1 MLRFS
6 APNMRLESRTSL
18 QQEVG
23 WSRDMVRMA
32 RYLADIQEEPF
43 VVASLENIT
52 DELAMWDSMFPGIK
66 PTFYVGS
73 NPLSEVM
80 DHVRHLGPELH
91 VRNKRDLALV
101 RDAEAPVVYSAASK
115 LGSAIKAAAASG
127 IQVLYVDSVGEM
139 EKIKKF
145 HPSARIVVELSVH
158 DIDNSES
165 LDAGSGIQVSELS
178 ALIGEARRL
187 GLEITG
193 LALNLD
199 VLGSL
204 DLDENLVSVKRGLE
218 VAEAAL
224 KIAREANLDL
234 KTLHL
239 GQICVSSANV
249 PSSFINEINNIISK
263 QIFANLKISAD
274 ASSFL
279 IASSVTLA
287 AKIIDASD
295 LDTEDRMTYAVN
307 ESVFGAF
314 SVNLVTPECC
324 IRSPLILGGGGRRKG
339 LSSKLLDTGIFG
351 VSGQSE
357 DVILP
362 MGEIMLPRLEVGD
375 WLLFPNMGAVN
386 LGEYDNLSRRIVG
399 NKSFV
404 CVRKPASKSPS
415 EATVERFTPAFSEAA
430 TVCID
435 LDQQQNMNLGLKG
448 EIDLRKTFFHED

>member
-1 MLRFS
+1 
-6 APNMRLESRTSL
+6 
-18 QQEVG
+18 
-23 WSRDMVRMA
+23 
-32 RYLADIQEEPF
+32 
-43 VVASLENIT
+43 
-52 DELAMWDSMFPGIK
+52 MWDSMFPGIK

-73 NPLSEVM
+73 NPLTEVM
-80 DHVRHLGPELH
+80 DHVLQLGTDLH

-101 RDAEAPVVYSAASK
+101 KDVASPVVYSASTK

-127 IQVLYVDSVGEM
+127 VQVLYVDSVGEM

-165 LDAGSGIQVSELS
+165 LDAGSGIKVSELS
-178 ALIGEARRL
+178 ALISEGKRL
-187 GLEITG
+187 DLEISG

-204 DLDENLVSVKRGLE
+204 DQDENLVCVKYGLE
-218 VAEAAL
+218 IAETAL

-249 PSSFINEINNIISK
+249 PSSFINEINNIVSRDV
-263 QIFANLKISAD
+263 FANLKISAD

-287 AKIIDASD
+287 AKIIDVSD
-295 LDTEDRMTYAVN
+295 LDTEERMTYAVN

-314 SVNLVTPECC
+314 SINLSTPECC

-339 LSSKLLDTGIFG
+339 LSNKLLDTGIFG

-362 MGEIMLPRLEVGD
+362 MGEIMLPRLELGD

-386 LGEYDNLSRRIVG
+386 LSEYDNLSRRIVG

-404 CVRKPASKSPS
+404 CVRKPATRSAS
-415 EATVERFTPAFSEAA
+415 ERATVERFTPAFSEAA
-430 TVCID
+430 TICID
-435 LDQQQNMNLGLKG
+435 LDQQLNMNCIPDNMGLKG
-448 EIDLRKTFFHED
+448 EIDLRKTFIYED

>member
-1 MLRFS
+1 
-6 APNMRLESRTSL
+6 MRLESRTSL

-52 DELAMWDSMFPGIK
+52 DELAMWNSLFPGIK

-73 NPLSEVM
+73 NPLTEVM
-80 DHVRHLGPELH
+80 DHVLQLGTDLH

-101 RDAEAPVVYSAASK
+101 KDVASPVVYSASTK

-127 IQVLYVDSVGEM
+127 VQVLYVDSVAEM

-165 LDAGSGIQVSELS
+165 LDAGSGIKVSELS
-178 ALIGEARRL
+178 ALISEGKRL
-187 GLEITG
+187 DLEISG

-204 DLDENLVSVKRGLE
+204 DQDENLVCVKYGLE

-224 KIAREANLDL
+224 KIAREANLDV

-249 PSSFINEINNIISK
+249 PSSFINEINNIVSRDV
-263 QIFANLKISAD
+263 FSNLKISAD

-295 LDTEDRMTYAVN
+295 LDTEERMTYAIN

-314 SVNLVTPECC
+314 SINLSTPECC

-339 LSSKLLDTGIFG
+339 LSNKLLDTGIFG

-362 MGEIMLPRLEVGD
+362 MGEIMLPRLELGD

-386 LGEYDNLSRRIVG
+386 LSEYDNLSRRIVG
-399 NKSFV
+399 NKTFV
-404 CVRKPASKSPS
+404 CVRKPAKRSASDL
-415 EATVERFTPAFSEAA
+415 ATVERFTPAFSEAA

-435 LDQQQNMNLGLKG
+435 LDQQLNMNCIPDNMGLKG
-448 EIDLRKTFFHED
+448 EIDLRKTFIYED

>member
-1 MLRFS
+1 
-6 APNMRLESRTSL
+6 MRLESRTSL

-52 DELAMWDSMFPGIK
+52 DELAMWNSLFPGIK

-73 NPLSEVM
+73 NPLTEVM
-80 DHVRHLGPELH
+80 DHVLQLGTDLH

-101 RDAEAPVVYSAASK
+101 KDVAAPVVYSASTK

-127 IQVLYVDSVGEM
+127 VQVLYVDSVAEM

-165 LDAGSGIQVSELS
+165 LDAGSGIKVSELS
-178 ALIGEARRL
+178 ALISEGKRL
-187 GLEITG
+187 DLEISG

-204 DLDENLVSVKRGLE
+204 DQDENLVCVKYGLE

-249 PSSFINEINNIISK
+249 PSSFINEINNIVSRDV
-263 QIFANLKISAD
+263 FSNLKISAD

-295 LDTEDRMTYAVN
+295 LDTEERMTYAIN

-314 SVNLVTPECC
+314 SINLSTPECC

-339 LSSKLLDTGIFG
+339 LSNKLLDTGIFG

-362 MGEIMLPRLEVGD
+362 MGEIMLPRLELGD

-386 LGEYDNLSRRIVG
+386 LSEYDNLSRRIVG
-399 NKSFV
+399 NKTFV
-404 CVRKPASKSPS
+404 CVRKPATRSAS
-415 EATVERFTPAFSEAA
+415 ERATVERFTPAFSEAA

-435 LDQQQNMNLGLKG
+435 LDQQLNMNCIPDNMGLKG
-448 EIDLRKTFFHED
+448 EIDLRKTFIYED

>member
-1 MLRFS
+1 
-6 APNMRLESRTSL
+6 MRLESRTSL

-52 DELAMWDSMFPGIK
+52 EELAMWDSMFPGIK

-73 NPLSEVM
+73 NPLTEVM
-80 DHVRHLGPELH
+80 NHVLQLGTDLH

-101 RDAEAPVVYSAASK
+101 KDVASPVVYSASTK

-127 IQVLYVDSVGEM
+127 VQVLYVDSVGEM

-165 LDAGSGIQVSELS
+165 LDAGSGIKVSELS
-178 ALIGEARRL
+178 ALISEGKRL
-187 GLEITG
+187 DLEISG

-199 VLGSL
+199 VLGIL
-204 DLDENLVSVKRGLE
+204 DQDENLVCVKYGLE
-218 VAEAAL
+218 IAETAL

-249 PSSFINEINNIISK
+249 PSSFINEINNIVSRDV
-263 QIFANLKISAD
+263 FANLKISAD

-287 AKIIDASD
+287 AKIIDVSD
-295 LDTEDRMTYAVN
+295 LDTEERMTYAVN

-314 SVNLVTPECC
+314 SINLSTPECC

-339 LSSKLLDTGIFG
+339 LSNKLLDTGIFG
-351 VSGQSE
+351 VSGPSE

-362 MGEIMLPRLEVGD
+362 MGEIMLPRLELGD

-386 LGEYDNLSRRIVG
+386 LTEYDNLSRRIVG

-404 CVRKPASKSPS
+404 CVRKPATRSAS
-415 EATVERFTPAFSEAA
+415 ERATVERFTPAFSEAA
-430 TVCID
+430 TICID
-435 LDQQQNMNLGLKG
+435 LDQQLNMNCIPDNMGLKG
-448 EIDLRKTFFHED
+448 EIDLRKTFIYED

>member
-1 MLRFS
+1 MFKNS
-6 APNMRLESRTSL
+6 YVCP
-18 QQEVG
+18 G
-23 WSRDMVRMA
+23 
-32 RYLADIQEEPF
+32 DIF
-43 VVASLENIT
+43 TTV
-52 DELAMWDSMFPGIK
+52 
-66 PTFYVGS
+66 
-73 NPLSEVM
+73 
-80 DHVRHLGPELH
+80 
-91 VRNKRDLALV
+91 
-101 RDAEAPVVYSAASK
+101 K
-115 LGSAIKAAAASG
+115 L
-127 IQVLYVDSVGEM
+127 
-139 EKIKKF
+139 F
-145 HPSARIVVELSVH
+145 CFRIVVELSVH

-165 LDAGSGIQVSELS
+165 LDAGSGIKVSELS
-178 ALIGEARRL
+178 ALISEGKRL
-187 GLEITG
+187 GLEISG

-204 DLDENLVSVKRGLE
+204 DQDENLVCVKYGLE

-249 PSSFINEINNIISK
+249 PSSFINEINNIVSRDV
-263 QIFANLKISAD
+263 FSNLKISAD

-295 LDTEDRMTYAVN
+295 LDTEERMTYAIN

-314 SVNLVTPECC
+314 SINLSTPECC

-339 LSSKLLDTGIFG
+339 LSNKLLDTGIFG

-362 MGEIMLPRLEVGD
+362 MGEIMLPRLELGD

-386 LGEYDNLSRRIVG
+386 LSEYDNLSRRIVG
-399 NKSFV
+399 NKTFV
-404 CVRKPASKSPS
+404 CVRKPATRSAS
-415 EATVERFTPAFSEAA
+415 ERATVERFTPAFSEAA

-435 LDQQQNMNLGLKG
+435 LDQQLNMNCIPDNMGLKG
-448 EIDLRKTFFHED
+448 EIDLRKTFIYED

>member
-1 MLRFS
+1 
-6 APNMRLESRTSL
+6 MRLESRTSL

-73 NPLSEVM
+73 NPLTEVM
-80 DHVRHLGPELH
+80 DHVLQLGTDLH

-101 RDAEAPVVYSAASK
+101 KDVASPVVYSASTK
-115 LGSAIKAAAASG
+115 LGSAIKVAAASG
-127 IQVLYVDSVGEM
+127 VQVLYVDSVGEM

-165 LDAGSGIQVSELS
+165 LDAGSGIKVSELS
-178 ALIGEARRL
+178 ALISEGKRL
-187 GLEITG
+187 DLEISG

-204 DLDENLVSVKRGLE
+204 DQDENLVCVKYGLE
-218 VAEAAL
+218 ITEAAL

-249 PSSFINEINNIISK
+249 PSSFINEINNIVGRDV
-263 QIFANLKISAD
+263 FANLKISAD

-287 AKIIDASD
+287 AKIIDVSD
-295 LDTEDRMTYAVN
+295 LNTEERMTYAVN

-314 SVNLVTPECC
+314 SINLSTPECC

-339 LSSKLLDTGIFG
+339 LSNKLLDTGIFG

-362 MGEIMLPRLEVGD
+362 MGEIMLPRLELGD

-386 LGEYDNLSRRIVG
+386 LTEYDNLSRRIVG

-404 CVRKPASKSPS
+404 CVRKPATRSAS
-415 EATVERFTPAFSEAA
+415 ERATVERFTPAFSEAA
-430 TVCID
+430 TICID
-435 LDQQQNMNLGLKG
+435 LDQQLNMNCIPDNMGLKG
-448 EIDLRKTFFHED
+448 EIDLRKTFIYED

>member
-1 MLRFS
+1 
-6 APNMRLESRTSL
+6 
-18 QQEVG
+18 
-23 WSRDMVRMA
+23 
-32 RYLADIQEEPF
+32 
-43 VVASLENIT
+43 
-52 DELAMWDSMFPGIK
+52 
-66 PTFYVGS
+66 
-73 NPLSEVM
+73 M

-101 RDAEAPVVYSAASK
+101 RDSGAPVVYSAATK

-127 IQVLYVDSVGEM
+127 VQVLYVDSVGEM

-145 HPSARIVVELSVH
+145 HPSARLELKTINFSLFEKFSVSKLLKLFCFRIVVELSVH

-204 DLDENLVSVKRGLE
+204 DQDENLVSNKRGLE

-249 PSSFINEINNIISK
+249 PSSFINEINNIVSK
-263 QIFANLKISAD
+263 QVFANLKISAD

-386 LGEYDNLSRRIVG
+386 LSEYDNLSRRIVG

-430 TVCID
+430 TLCID
-435 LDQQQNMNLGLKG
+435 LDQQQNINLGLKG

>member
-1 MLRFS
+1 
-6 APNMRLESRTSL
+6 MRLESRTSL

-73 NPLSEVM
+73 NPLTEVM
-80 DHVRHLGPELH
+80 DHVLQLGTDLH

-101 RDAEAPVVYSAASK
+101 KDVASPIVYSASTK

-127 IQVLYVDSVGEM
+127 VQVLYVDSVGEM

-158 DIDNSES
+158 DNDNSES
-165 LDAGSGIQVSELS
+165 LDAGSGIKVSELS
-178 ALIGEARRL
+178 ALISEGKRL
-187 GLEITG
+187 DLEISG

-204 DLDENLVSVKRGLE
+204 DQDENLVCVKYGLE
-218 VAEAAL
+218 IAEAAL

-249 PSSFINEINNIISK
+249 PSSFINEINNIVSRDV
-263 QIFANLKISAD
+263 FANLKISAD
-274 ASSFL
+274 ASSIL

-287 AKIIDASD
+287 AKIIDVSD
-295 LDTEDRMTYAVN
+295 LDTEERMTYAVN

-314 SVNLVTPECC
+314 SINLSTPECC

-339 LSSKLLDTGIFG
+339 LSNKLLDTGIFG
-351 VSGQSE
+351 VSGQTE

-362 MGEIMLPRLEVGD
+362 MGEIMLPRLELGD

-386 LGEYDNLSRRIVG
+386 LSEYDNLSRRIVG

-404 CVRKPASKSPS
+404 CVRKPVPRSAS
-415 EATVERFTPAFSEAA
+415 ERATVERFTPAFSEAA

-435 LDQQQNMNLGLKG
+435 LDQQLNMNCIPDNMGLKG
-448 EIDLRKTFFHED
+448 EIDLRKTFIYED

>member
-1 MLRFS
+1 
-6 APNMRLESRTSL
+6 MRLESRTSL

-73 NPLSEVM
+73 NPLTEVM
-80 DHVRHLGPELH
+80 DHVLQLGTDLH

-101 RDAEAPVVYSAASK
+101 KDMASPVVYSASTK

-127 IQVLYVDSVGEM
+127 VQVLYVDSVGEM

-165 LDAGSGIQVSELS
+165 LDAGSGIKVSKLS
-178 ALIGEARRL
+178 ALISEGKRL
-187 GLEITG
+187 DLEISG

-204 DLDENLVSVKRGLE
+204 DQDENLVCVKYGLE
-218 VAEAAL
+218 ITEAAL

-239 GQICVSSANV
+239 GQICVSSANI
-249 PSSFINEINNIISK
+249 PSSFINEINNIVSRDV
-263 QIFANLKISAD
+263 FANLKISAD

-287 AKIIDASD
+287 AKIIDVSD
-295 LDTEDRMTYAVN
+295 LNTEERMTYAVN

-314 SVNLVTPECC
+314 SINLSTPECC

-339 LSSKLLDTGIFG
+339 LSNKLLDTGIFG

-362 MGEIMLPRLEVGD
+362 MGEIMLPRLELGD

-386 LGEYDNLSRRIVG
+386 LTEYDNLSRRIVG

-404 CVRKPASKSPS
+404 CVRKPATRSAS
-415 EATVERFTPAFSEAA
+415 ERATVERFTPAFSEAA
-430 TVCID
+430 TICID
-435 LDQQQNMNLGLKG
+435 LDQQLNMNCIPDNMGLKG
-448 EIDLRKTFFHED
+448 EIDLRKTFIYED

>member
-1 MLRFS
+1 
-6 APNMRLESRTSL
+6 MRLESRTSL

-73 NPLSEVM
+73 NPLTEVM
-80 DHVRHLGPELH
+80 DHVLQLGTDLH

-101 RDAEAPVVYSAASK
+101 KDVASPIVYSASTK

-127 IQVLYVDSVGEM
+127 VQVLYVDSVGEM

-165 LDAGSGIQVSELS
+165 LDAGSGIKVSELS
-178 ALIGEARRL
+178 ALISEGKRL
-187 GLEITG
+187 DLEISG

-204 DLDENLVSVKRGLE
+204 DQDENLVCVKYGLE
-218 VAEAAL
+218 IAEAAL

-249 PSSFINEINNIISK
+249 PSSFINEINNIVSRDV
-263 QIFANLKISAD
+263 FANLKISAD

-287 AKIIDASD
+287 AKIIDVSD
-295 LDTEDRMTYAVN
+295 LDTEERMTYAVN

-314 SVNLVTPECC
+314 SINLSTPECC

-339 LSSKLLDTGIFG
+339 LSNKLLDTGIFG
-351 VSGQSE
+351 VSGQTE

-362 MGEIMLPRLEVGD
+362 MGEIMLPRLELGD

-386 LGEYDNLSRRIVG
+386 LSEYDNLSRRIVG

-404 CVRKPASKSPS
+404 CVRKPVPRSAS
-415 EATVERFTPAFSEAA
+415 ERATVERFTPAFSEAA

-435 LDQQQNMNLGLKG
+435 LDQQLNMNCIPDNMGLKG
-448 EIDLRKTFFHED
+448 EIDLRKTFIYED

>member
-1 MLRFS
+1 
-6 APNMRLESRTSL
+6 MRLESRTSL

-52 DELAMWDSMFPGIK
+52 DELAMWDSLFSGIK

-73 NPLSEVM
+73 NPLTEVM
-80 DHVRHLGPELH
+80 NHVLQLGTDLH

-101 RDAEAPVVYSAASK
+101 KDVASPVVYSASTK

-127 IQVLYVDSVGEM
+127 VQVLYVDSVGEM

-165 LDAGSGIQVSELS
+165 LDAGPGIKVSELS
-178 ALIGEARRL
+178 ALISEGKRL
-187 GLEITG
+187 DLEISG

-204 DLDENLVSVKRGLE
+204 DQDENLVCVKYGLE
-218 VAEAAL
+218 IAETAL

-249 PSSFINEINNIISK
+249 PSSFINEINNIVSRDV
-263 QIFANLKISAD
+263 FANLKISAD

-287 AKIIDASD
+287 AKIIDVSD
-295 LDTEDRMTYAVN
+295 LDTEERMTYAVN

-314 SVNLVTPECC
+314 SINLSTPECC

-339 LSSKLLDTGIFG
+339 LSNKLLDTGIFG

-362 MGEIMLPRLEVGD
+362 MGEIMLPRLELGD

-386 LGEYDNLSRRIVG
+386 LSEYDNLSRRIVG

-404 CVRKPASKSPS
+404 CVRKPATRSAS
-415 EATVERFTPAFSEAA
+415 ERATVERFTPAFSEAA
-430 TVCID
+430 TICID
-435 LDQQQNMNLGLKG
+435 LDQQLNMNCIPDNMGLKG
-448 EIDLRKTFFHED
+448 EIDLRKTFIYED

>member
-1 MLRFS
+1 
-6 APNMRLESRTSL
+6 
-18 QQEVG
+18 
-23 WSRDMVRMA
+23 
-32 RYLADIQEEPF
+32 
-43 VVASLENIT
+43 
-52 DELAMWDSMFPGIK
+52 
-66 PTFYVGS
+66 
-73 NPLSEVM
+73 M

-101 RDAEAPVVYSAASK
+101 RDSGAPVVYSAATK

-127 IQVLYVDSVGEM
+127 VQVLYVDSVGEM

-145 HPSARIVVELSVH
+145 HPSARLELKTINFSLFEKFSVSKLLKLFCFRIVVELSVH

-204 DLDENLVSVKRGLE
+204 DQDENLVSVKRGLE

-224 KIAREANLDL
+224 KITREANFDL

-239 GQICVSSANV
+239 GQICISSANV
-249 PSSFINEINNIISK
+249 PSSFINEINNIVSK

-386 LGEYDNLSRRIVG
+386 LSEYDNLSRRIVG

-430 TVCID
+430 TLCID
-435 LDQQQNMNLGLKG
+435 LDQQQNINLGLKG

>member
-1 MLRFS
+1 
-6 APNMRLESRTSL
+6 MRLESRTSL

-73 NPLSEVM
+73 NPLTEVM
-80 DHVRHLGPELH
+80 DHVLQLGTDLH

-101 RDAEAPVVYSAASK
+101 KDVASPVVYSASTK
-115 LGSAIKAAAASG
+115 LGSAIKEAAASG
-127 IQVLYVDSVGEM
+127 VQVLYVDSVGEM

-165 LDAGSGIQVSELS
+165 LDAGSGIKVSELS
-178 ALIGEARRL
+178 ALISEGKRL
-187 GLEITG
+187 DLDISG

-204 DLDENLVSVKRGLE
+204 DQDENLVCVKYGLE
-218 VAEAAL
+218 ITEAAL

-249 PSSFINEINNIISK
+249 PSSFINEINNIVSREV
-263 QIFANLKISAD
+263 FANLKISAD

-287 AKIIDASD
+287 AKIIDVSD
-295 LDTEDRMTYAVN
+295 LDTEERMTYAVN

-314 SVNLVTPECC
+314 SINLSTPECC

-339 LSSKLLDTGIFG
+339 LSNKLLDTGIFG
-351 VSGQSE
+351 MSGQGE

-362 MGEIMLPRLEVGD
+362 MGEIMLPRLELGD

-386 LGEYDNLSRRIVG
+386 LTEYDNLSRRIVG

-404 CVRKPASKSPS
+404 CVRKPATRSAS
-415 EATVERFTPAFSEAA
+415 ERATVERFTPAFSEAA
-430 TVCID
+430 TICID
-435 LDQQQNMNLGLKG
+435 LDQQLNINCIPDNMGLKG
-448 EIDLRKTFFHED
+448 EIDLRKTFIYED

>member
-1 MLRFS
+1 
-6 APNMRLESRTSL
+6 MRLESRTSL

-43 VVASLENIT
+43 VVASLDNIT

-73 NPLSEVM
+73 NPLTEVM
-80 DHVRHLGPELH
+80 DHVLQLGTDLH

-101 RDAEAPVVYSAASK
+101 KDVASPVVYSASTK

-127 IQVLYVDSVGEM
+127 VQVLYVDSVGEM

-165 LDAGSGIQVSELS
+165 LDAGSGIKVSELS
-178 ALIGEARRL
+178 ALISEGKRL
-187 GLEITG
+187 DLDISG

-204 DLDENLVSVKRGLE
+204 DQDENLVCVKYGLE
-218 VAEAAL
+218 ITEAAL

-249 PSSFINEINNIISK
+249 PSSFINEINNIVSRDV
-263 QIFANLKISAD
+263 FANLKISAD

-287 AKIIDASD
+287 AKIIDVSD
-295 LDTEDRMTYAVN
+295 LDTEERMTYAVN

-314 SVNLVTPECC
+314 SINLSTPECC

-339 LSSKLLDTGIFG
+339 LSNKLLDTGIFG

-362 MGEIMLPRLEVGD
+362 MGEIMLPRLELGD

-386 LGEYDNLSRRIVG
+386 LSEYDNLSRRIVG

-404 CVRKPASKSPS
+404 CVRKPATRSAS
-415 EATVERFTPAFSEAA
+415 ERATVERFTPAFSEAA
-430 TVCID
+430 TICID
-435 LDQQQNMNLGLKG
+435 LDQQLNMNCIPDNMGLKG
-448 EIDLRKTFFHED
+448 EIDLRKTFIYED

>member
-1 MLRFS
+1 
-6 APNMRLESRTSL
+6 MRLESRTSL

-73 NPLSEVM
+73 NPLTEVM
-80 DHVRHLGPELH
+80 NHVLQLGTDLH

-101 RDAEAPVVYSAASK
+101 KDVASPVVYSASTK

-127 IQVLYVDSVGEM
+127 VQVLYVDSVGEM

-165 LDAGSGIQVSELS
+165 LDAGSGIKVSELS
-178 ALIGEARRL
+178 ALISEGKRL
-187 GLEITG
+187 DLEISG

-204 DLDENLVSVKRGLE
+204 DQDENLVCVKYGLE
-218 VAEAAL
+218 IAETAL

-249 PSSFINEINNIISK
+249 PSSFIKEINNIVSRDM
-263 QIFANLKISAD
+263 FANLKISAD

-287 AKIIDASD
+287 AKIIDVSD
-295 LDTEDRMTYAVN
+295 LDTEERMTYAVN

-314 SVNLVTPECC
+314 SINLSTPECC

-339 LSSKLLDTGIFG
+339 LSNKLLDTGIFG

-362 MGEIMLPRLEVGD
+362 MGEIMLPRLELGD

-386 LGEYDNLSRRIVG
+386 LTEYDNLSRRIVG

-404 CVRKPASKSPS
+404 CVRKPATRSAS
-415 EATVERFTPAFSEAA
+415 ERATVERFTPAFSEAA
-430 TVCID
+430 TICID
-435 LDQQQNMNLGLKG
+435 LDQQLNMNCIPDNMGLKG
-448 EIDLRKTFFHED
+448 EIDLRKTFIYED

>member
-1 MLRFS
+1 
-6 APNMRLESRTSL
+6 MRLESRTSL

-73 NPLSEVM
+73 NPLTEVM
-80 DHVRHLGPELH
+80 DHVLQLGTDLH

-101 RDAEAPVVYSAASK
+101 KDVASPVVYSASTK

-127 IQVLYVDSVGEM
+127 VQVLYVDSVGEM

-165 LDAGSGIQVSELS
+165 LDAGSGIKVSELS
-178 ALIGEARRL
+178 ALISEGKRL
-187 GLEITG
+187 DLEISG

-204 DLDENLVSVKRGLE
+204 DQDENLVCVKYGLE
-218 VAEAAL
+218 ITEAAL

-239 GQICVSSANV
+239 GQICVSSANI
-249 PSSFINEINNIISK
+249 PSSFINEINNIVGRDV
-263 QIFANLKISAD
+263 FANLKISAD

-287 AKIIDASD
+287 AKIIDVSD
-295 LDTEDRMTYAVN
+295 LNTEERMTYAVN

-314 SVNLVTPECC
+314 SINLSTPECC

-339 LSSKLLDTGIFG
+339 LSNKLLDTGIFG

-362 MGEIMLPRLEVGD
+362 MGEIMLPRLDLGD

-386 LGEYDNLSRRIVG
+386 LSEYDNLSRRIVG

-404 CVRKPASKSPS
+404 CVRKPATRSAS
-415 EATVERFTPAFSEAA
+415 ERATVERFTPAFSEAA
-430 TVCID
+430 TICID
-435 LDQQQNMNLGLKG
+435 LDQQLNMNCIPDNMGLKG
-448 EIDLRKTFFHED
+448 EIDLRKTFIYED

>member
-1 MLRFS
+1 
-6 APNMRLESRTSL
+6 MRLESRTSL

-73 NPLSEVM
+73 NPLTEVM
-80 DHVRHLGPELH
+80 DHVLQLGTDLH

-101 RDAEAPVVYSAASK
+101 KDVASPIVYSASTK

-127 IQVLYVDSVGEM
+127 VQVLYVDSVGEM

-158 DIDNSES
+158 DNDNSES
-165 LDAGSGIQVSELS
+165 LDAGSGIKVSELS
-178 ALIGEARRL
+178 ALISEGKRL
-187 GLEITG
+187 DLEISG

-204 DLDENLVSVKRGLE
+204 DQDENLVCVKYGLE
-218 VAEAAL
+218 IAEAAL

-249 PSSFINEINNIISK
+249 PSSFINEINNIVSRDV
-263 QIFANLKISAD
+263 FANLNISAD

-287 AKIIDASD
+287 AKIIDVSD
-295 LDTEDRMTYAVN
+295 LDTEERMTYAVN

-314 SVNLVTPECC
+314 SINLSTPECC

-339 LSSKLLDTGIFG
+339 LSNKLLDTGIFG
-351 VSGQSE
+351 VSGQTE

-362 MGEIMLPRLEVGD
+362 MGEIMLPRLELGD

-386 LGEYDNLSRRIVG
+386 LSEYDNLSRRIVG

-404 CVRKPASKSPS
+404 CVRKPVPRSAS
-415 EATVERFTPAFSEAA
+415 ERATVERFTPAFSEAA

-435 LDQQQNMNLGLKG
+435 LDQQLNMNCIPDNMGLKG
-448 EIDLRKTFFHED
+448 EIDLRKTFIYED

>member
-1 MLRFS
+1 
-6 APNMRLESRTSL
+6 MRLESRTSL

-73 NPLSEVM
+73 NPLTEVM
-80 DHVRHLGPELH
+80 DHVLQLGTDLH

-101 RDAEAPVVYSAASK
+101 KDVASPIVYSASTK

-127 IQVLYVDSVGEM
+127 VQVLYVDSVGEM

-165 LDAGSGIQVSELS
+165 LDAGSGIKVSELS
-178 ALIGEARRL
+178 ALISEGKRL
-187 GLEITG
+187 DLEISG

-204 DLDENLVSVKRGLE
+204 DQDENLVCVKYGLE
-218 VAEAAL
+218 IAEAAL

-249 PSSFINEINNIISK
+249 PSSFINEINNIVSRDV
-263 QIFANLKISAD
+263 FANLNISAD

-287 AKIIDASD
+287 AKIIDVSD
-295 LDTEDRMTYAVN
+295 LDTEERMTYAVN

-314 SVNLVTPECC
+314 SINLSTPECC

-339 LSSKLLDTGIFG
+339 LSNKLLDTGIFG
-351 VSGQSE
+351 VSGQTE

-362 MGEIMLPRLEVGD
+362 MGEIMLPRLELGD

-386 LGEYDNLSRRIVG
+386 LSEYDNLSRRIVG

-404 CVRKPASKSPS
+404 CVRKPVPRSAS
-415 EATVERFTPAFSEAA
+415 ERATVERFTPAFSEAA

-435 LDQQQNMNLGLKG
+435 LDQQLNMNCIPDNMGLKG
-448 EIDLRKTFFHED
+448 EIDLRKTFIYED

>member
-1 MLRFS
+1 
-6 APNMRLESRTSL
+6 MRLESRTSL

-73 NPLSEVM
+73 NPLTEVM
-80 DHVRHLGPELH
+80 DHVLQLGTDLH

-101 RDAEAPVVYSAASK
+101 KDVASPVVYSASTK

-127 IQVLYVDSVGEM
+127 VQVLYVDSVGEM

-165 LDAGSGIQVSELS
+165 LDAGSGIKVSELS
-178 ALIGEARRL
+178 ALISEGKRL
-187 GLEITG
+187 DLDISG

-204 DLDENLVSVKRGLE
+204 DQDENLVCVKYGLE
-218 VAEAAL
+218 ITEAAL

-249 PSSFINEINNIISK
+249 PSSFINEINNIVSRDV
-263 QIFANLKISAD
+263 FANLKISAD

-287 AKIIDASD
+287 AKIIDVSD
-295 LDTEDRMTYAVN
+295 LDTEERMTYAVN

-314 SVNLVTPECC
+314 SINLSTPECC

-339 LSSKLLDTGIFG
+339 LSNKLLDTGIFG
-351 VSGQSE
+351 VSGRSE

-362 MGEIMLPRLEVGD
+362 MGEIMLPRLELGD

-386 LGEYDNLSRRIVG
+386 LTEYDNLSRRIVG

-404 CVRKPASKSPS
+404 CVRKPATRSAS
-415 EATVERFTPAFSEAA
+415 ERATVERFTPAFSEAA
-430 TVCID
+430 TICID
-435 LDQQQNMNLGLKG
+435 LDQQLNMNCIPDNMGLKG
-448 EIDLRKTFFHED
+448 EIDLRKTFIYED

>member
-1 MLRFS
+1 
-6 APNMRLESRTSL
+6 MRLESRTSL

-73 NPLSEVM
+73 NPLTEVM
-80 DHVRHLGPELH
+80 DHVLQLGTDLH

-101 RDAEAPVVYSAASK
+101 KDVASPIVYSASTK

-127 IQVLYVDSVGEM
+127 VQVLYVDSVGEM

-158 DIDNSES
+158 DNDNSES
-165 LDAGSGIQVSELS
+165 LDAGSGIKVSELS
-178 ALIGEARRL
+178 ALISEGKRL
-187 GLEITG
+187 DLEISG
-193 LALNLD
+193 LAINLD

-204 DLDENLVSVKRGLE
+204 DQDENLLCVKYGLE
-218 VAEAAL
+218 IAEAAL

-249 PSSFINEINNIISK
+249 PSSFINEINNIVSRDV
-263 QIFANLKISAD
+263 FANLNISAD

-287 AKIIDASD
+287 AKIIDVSD
-295 LDTEDRMTYAVN
+295 LDTEERMTYAVN

-314 SVNLVTPECC
+314 SINLSTPECC

-339 LSSKLLDTGIFG
+339 LSNKLLDTGIFG
-351 VSGQSE
+351 VSGQTE

-362 MGEIMLPRLEVGD
+362 MGEIMLPRLELGD

-386 LGEYDNLSRRIVG
+386 LSEYDNLSRRIVG

-404 CVRKPASKSPS
+404 CVRKPVPRSAS
-415 EATVERFTPAFSEAA
+415 ERATVERFTPAFSEAA

-435 LDQQQNMNLGLKG
+435 LDQQLNMNCIPDNMGLKG
-448 EIDLRKTFFHED
+448 EIDLRKTFIYED

>member
-1 MLRFS
+1 
-6 APNMRLESRTSL
+6 
-18 QQEVG
+18 
-23 WSRDMVRMA
+23 
-32 RYLADIQEEPF
+32 
-43 VVASLENIT
+43 
-52 DELAMWDSMFPGIK
+52 MFC
-66 PTFYVGS
+66 F
-73 NPLSEVM
+73 
-80 DHVRHLGPELH
+80 
-91 VRNKRDLALV
+91 
-101 RDAEAPVVYSAASK
+101 
-115 LGSAIKAAAASG
+115 
-127 IQVLYVDSVGEM
+127 
-139 EKIKKF
+139 
-145 HPSARIVVELSVH
+145 RIVVELSVH

-204 DLDENLVSVKRGLE
+204 DQDENLVSVKRGLE

-224 KIAREANLDL
+224 KIAKEANLDL

-239 GQICVSSANV
+239 GQICVNSANV
-249 PSSFINEINNIISK
+249 PSSFINEINNIVSK
-263 QIFANLKISAD
+263 QVFANLKISAD

-295 LDTEDRMTYAVN
+295 LDTEARMTYAVN

-386 LGEYDNLSRRIVG
+386 LSEYDNLSRRIVG